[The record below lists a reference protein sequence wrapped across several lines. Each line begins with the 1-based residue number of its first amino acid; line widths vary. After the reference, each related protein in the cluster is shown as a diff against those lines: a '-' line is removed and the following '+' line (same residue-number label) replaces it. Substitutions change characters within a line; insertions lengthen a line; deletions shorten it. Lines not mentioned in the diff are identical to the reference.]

1 MKVQRQ
7 TPRLREGD
15 TDRQTDRRMRT
26 RVHTHTHTHTHREA
40 ETDGD
45 TERVTERQQTG
56 DRGERMA
63 SDLRQTHWHSP

>member
-15 TDRQTDRRMRT
+15 TDRQTDACA
-26 RVHTHTHTHTHREA
+26 RVHTHTHTHTHTHREA

>member
-15 TDRQTDRRMRT
+15 TDRQTEPCARAC
-26 RVHTHTHTHTHREA
+26 THTHREA

>member
-1 MKVQRQ
+1 MYVY
-7 TPRLREGD
+7 
-15 TDRQTDRRMRT
+15 
-26 RVHTHTHTHTHREA
+26 THTHTHTEA
-40 ETDGD
+40 ETEGD